1 MTHDQLCPYREGPK
15 WDDFCPMCRLIA
27 RVREDE
33 RQRAGIRQARPSWKY
48 PVPLAPTVRQS

>member
-1 MTHDQLCPYREGPK
+1 MTHDRLCPYREGPK
-15 WDDFCPMCRLIA
+15 WDDFCPECNLIA

-33 RQRAGIRQARPSWKY
+33 RLRQARPSWKY